1 MKLSKY
7 IQVAIGII
15 IGLVIASLGIF
26 LYLKYVESTT
36 GNNLNDTITAIK
48 SQGVMGKVI
57 TIGAIPNLL
66 IFFLLLRLK
75 KDMMAWGIII
85 ATAILTLITVFV

>member
-26 LYLKYVESTT
+26 LYLKYVEFST
-36 GNNLNDTITAIK
+36 GNNLSDAITAIK
-48 SQGVMGKVI
+48 AQGAMGKVI
-57 TIGAIPNLL
+57 TIGTIPNLL
-66 IFFLLLRLK
+66 IFFLLLQLK